1 VATVTESLETLAT
14 VLSENVGGAVSGFA
28 LSPEFRM
35 YWVWILLSIGLGT
48 FSWFRYYGGEEPR
61 SLRRL
66 MRFLFPADVY
76 RHSSAKVDYGVYL
89 TNRILFGWV
98 EMGAGIA
105 ATATALATSAQLST
119 WLGSSGDLFRWH
131 SASMAAFTV
140 ASVVVS
146 DAAVYLVHAAHH
158 RIPVLWEFHRVH
170 HTAEVL
176 TPFTVYRK
184 HPLYDLISAS
194 VRGVLM
200 GVLQGVSAYA
210 FIGRPQLV
218 TLLGINVGYALFHAA
233 GSNLRHTHIWL
244 TSGPPQYGRAPLEP
258 ELWRDFCP
266 MGLAIRYALR
276 SSWPRRIFALWD
288 WLFGTLYV
296 PRGREDLHFGVKDA
310 IGQEH
315 PTLWAAYMV
324 PFTNLSRL
332 LGLKR
337 SV

>member
-244 TSGPPQYGRAPLEP
+244 SFGPKLSHVFISPAQHQVHHSTAERHWNRNYGE
-258 ELWRDFCP
+258 
-266 MGLAIRYALR
+266 
-276 SSWPRRIFALWD
+276 IFALWD

-315 PTLWAAYMV
+315 PTLWAAYTV
-324 PFTNLSRL
+324 PFTNLARL

>member
-61 SLRRL
+61 SLGRL

-244 TSGPPQYGRAPLEP
+244 SFGPKLSHVFISPAQHQVHHSTAERHWNRNYGE
-258 ELWRDFCP
+258 
-266 MGLAIRYALR
+266 
-276 SSWPRRIFALWD
+276 IFALWD

-315 PTLWAAYMV
+315 PTLWAAYTV
-324 PFTNLSRL
+324 PFTNLARL